1 MKKLIEEIFQKY
13 HMDVYSYLYSLTHD
27 AVLSEDLTS
36 EVFVDVVR
44 SIASFRGESDI
55 RTWLLTIARRRWID
69 HLRKKKREVPT
80 ESIFGLQDRFPVP
93 AASDTDELMQILH
106 RILSREP
113 ERTQRIV
120 EMRMEGYSYFE
131 IGKALGISENSAR
144 VLFFRIKSKIKE
156 YFEKE
161 GILVD

>member
-1 MKKLIEEIFQKY
+1 MLQTSSSAANAAALATLLFMPFSVQ
-13 HMDVYSYLYSLTHD
+13 YS
-27 AVLSEDLTS
+27 
-36 EVFVDVVR
+36 
-44 SIASFRGESDI
+44 
-55 RTWLLTIARRRWID
+55 TILWAI
-69 HLRKKKREVPT
+69 
-80 ESIFGLQDRFPVP
+80 P